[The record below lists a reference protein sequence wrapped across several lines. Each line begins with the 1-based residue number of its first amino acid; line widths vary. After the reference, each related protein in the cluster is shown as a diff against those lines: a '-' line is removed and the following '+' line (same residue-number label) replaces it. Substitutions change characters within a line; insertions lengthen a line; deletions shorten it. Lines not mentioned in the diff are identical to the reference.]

1 MLKVAVLLTVHN
13 RREKTLECLQNCYQ
27 QIDSMKGDGS
37 YEFAVY
43 LVNDGCTDG
52 TPEAVAESYPQTHI
66 IRGDGSLF
74 WNQGMRAAWT
84 AAAADGQDFY
94 LWLND
99 DTILS
104 EGALATVMETSAFLR
119 HKAIVVGSAVNAKG
133 VLSYGGRT
141 KTGRLV
147 QPDPVIPVSCYTFNG
162 NLVLVPSY
170 VYRILGMLDEH
181 YHHSF
186 GDYDYGVRAYK
197 ANLVRVVAPGILC
210 QCDRNPGVPKWRDRS
225 VPLRE
230 RISYLHSPKGRPPR
244 EQFRYDCRSRGIV
257 FAVLHGLSVAVKVFF
272 PKSSKNS
279 VNQ

>member
-104 EGALATVMETSAFLR
+104 EG
-119 HKAIVVGSAVNAKG
+119 
-133 VLSYGGRT
+133 
-141 KTGRLV
+141 RL
-147 QPDPVIPVSCYTFNG
+147 
-162 NLVLVPSY
+162 LL
-170 VYRILGMLDEH
+170 
-181 YHHSF
+181 
-186 GDYDYGVRAYK
+186 
-197 ANLVRVVAPGILC
+197 
-210 QCDRNPGVPKWRDRS
+210 
-225 VPLRE
+225 
-230 RISYLHSPKGRPPR
+230 
-244 EQFRYDCRSRGIV
+244 
-257 FAVLHGLSVAVKVFF
+257 
-272 PKSSKNS
+272 
-279 VNQ
+279 